1 MSDSAIESIY
11 IRRQSRLAAAME
23 KAGIEAVAVNAG
35 PTLFYLTGLQFHL
48 SERPVVGIFTPRGS
62 VTMVL
67 PDLEGGKLAGLPYP
81 VRSFPYGDDP
91 AGWESAFREA
101 ALAARITAAR
111 LGVEPRRLRVLEL
124 RFLESA
130 APGAEFLSAESL
142 IAALRMRK
150 DAAEIAAMRQAVAI
164 AERTLTGALPLIRS
178 GLSERDL
185 AREIT
190 AQLLRH
196 GCDPELPFQPI
207 VASGPNSANPHAAPS
222 DRLLEEGDL
231 LILDWGANNGGY
243 FSDLTRTF
251 VIGWADP
258 ELERIA
264 GVVSQANEAGR
275 AAVRPGVA
283 ASAVDRAARQ
293 VIEDAGYG
301 EYFIHR
307 TGHGLGLEVHEEPYI
322 YAGNPMTLEPGM
334 TFTIEPGIYLP
345 GRGGVRVED
354 NVVVT
359 DEGAETLS
367 TLDRTLLTI

>member
-1 MSDSAIESIY
+1 MSGSVIESIY
-11 IRRQSRLAAAME
+11 NERQSRLATVME
-23 KAGIEAVAVNAG
+23 KAGFEAVAINAG
-35 PTLFYLTGLQFHL
+35 PTLFYLTGLHFHL
-48 SERPVVGIFTPRGS
+48 SERPVVGIFTPQGP

-67 PDLEGGKLAGLPYP
+67 PELESGKLAGLPYP
-81 VRSFPYGDDP
+81 VLSFPYGDDP

-101 ALAARITAAR
+101 AATARISGAR
-111 LGVEPRRLRVLEL
+111 LGVEPRRLRVLEM

-142 IAALRMRK
+142 IAALRMHK
-150 DAAEIAAMRQAVAI
+150 DTREIAAMRQAVAI
-164 AERTLTGALPLIRS
+164 AERSLKDTLPLIRS
-178 GLSERDL
+178 GMSEREL
-185 AREIT
+185 ARKIT
-190 AQLLRH
+190 TQLLRH

-207 VASGPNSANPHAAPS
+207 VASGSNSANPHSSPS
-222 DRLLEEGDL
+222 DRLIAEGDL
-231 LILDWGANNGGY
+231 LILDWGANHGGY

-251 VIGWADP
+251 MIGRVDP
-258 ELERIA
+258 ELKKIA
-264 GVVSQANEAGR
+264 GVVSQANEAAR

-283 ASAVDRAARQ
+283 ASTVDRAARQ
-293 VIEDAGYG
+293 VIEEAGYG

-367 TLDRTLLTI
+367 TLDRTLFAI